1 MRATCLSAIV
11 AGLIVL
17 AGQQSVSGQRSGRLG
32 PVPRAEAVAL
42 NDLVDA
48 AAEGKGAGGDAWL
61 KWHSHFMR
69 AADGRVYVP
78 FTVTLDDADAGFE
91 SIAMYVRVM
100 PRGTKGPANSG
111 RISGSDIATPVSAPE
126 RQFSRGNPTAG
137 EASARLG
144 LMASELGGVRPPFE
158 GFFVARLPAK
168 ASPPIV
174 RRSLVVA
181 PGAYDVYVAVR
192 ERPGSGSRAA
202 PKAAVLQLTL
212 TVPELGGNGPMMSS
226 VILAD
231 RIDALARRVPASQ
244 QAERPYAFGSTEI
257 FPDADATFAQ
267 DEVLSIV
274 FFVYNLAVDTATLPD
289 VTVDYRFRQMSS
301 IGKVFGELA
310 PQRLS
315 RAHTTPAFDA
325 KAGHQLAVS
334 QALPLASFPLDTYEL
349 DISVTDNLS
358 GRSIQRAVRFKV
370 VE

>member
-1 MRATCLSAIV
+1 MRSTCLPVIVVGFGVFVGGQGV
-11 AGLIVL
+11 AGQ
-17 AGQQSVSGQRSGRLG
+17 GTGRVG
-32 PVPRAEAVAL
+32 PLPRAEAVAL
-42 NDLVDA
+42 NDLIDD

-61 KWHSHFMR
+61 KWNSHFMR

-100 PRGTKGPANSG
+100 PRGTKGPVG
-111 RISGSDIATPVSAPE
+111 RGRVSGSDMATPVSAPE

-144 LMASELGGVRPPFE
+144 LMATELGSVRPPFE
-158 GFFVARLPAK
+158 GFFVARMPAT

-181 PGAYDVYVAVR
+181 PGDYDLYVAVR

-202 PKAAVLQLTL
+202 PKGAVLRHTL
-212 TVPELGGNGPMMSS
+212 SVPDLGGNEPVMSS

-231 RIDALARRVPASQ
+231 RIDALAKRLSPSQ
-244 QAERPYAFGSTEI
+244 QADRPYAFGSTEI
-257 FPDADATFAQ
+257 FPAADATFAQ
-267 DEVLSIV
+267 DDVLSVV
-274 FFVYNLAVDTATLPD
+274 FFVYNLAVDKANLPD
-289 VTVDYRFRQMSS
+289 VTVEYRFRQMSS
-301 IGKVFGELA
+301 PAKVFGELV

-325 KAGHQLAVS
+325 KAGHQLAVT
-334 QALPLASFPLDTYEL
+334 QALPLTTFPRDNYEL
-349 DISVTDNLS
+349 EISVTDNLS
-358 GRSIQRAVRFKV
+358 GHSIQRAVRFTV
-370 VE
+370 G